1 MNKFTLRF
9 NQQLLEV
16 QYQSTRLVMRKQI
29 LYGVS
34 SGFII
39 MNTIS
44 AILKIIGNDN
54 NSLPLDLTQS
64 LVALITVC
72 AVKYYPK
79 YILEGS
85 NILNLL
91 FCLVQ
96 INLDEGATS
105 HQMYIFGAN
114 IMATQLMLL
123 FGSDFLYSIPQILIM
138 ACFRL
143 GIQKVYQQFDWFS
156 ISLTLLVSLWLG
168 IVQYQFDKT
177 LRSQFLLTLKD
188 HGWDQL
194 LPQIVDKPYFYFRYN
209 NSQFEIKQIH
219 KQSQIFN
226 YNEDFCQGC
235 NLRHFLREF
244 QFNNQSIETFILN
257 RLKSYQKNIYD
268 REIIGKNKKQYSMQ
282 MNYCEIFSDY
292 PNFLIILNDTKNNH
306 NIPKESQASLMKKYF
321 TSYSNHLFKLIL
333 KGDSKFKIIQLNYHY
348 LSALFLKDYTV
359 QTFSPYNQLQKII
372 NLSGGVKLQCLKKL
386 TIQGYKNLFSVFWL
400 QTILIM
406 VISQNRSQLELPMI
420 VLNQEQ
426 DYIEYTFVLNY
437 PKLFEDMFNQNLVI
451 QRLKQV
457 IFFSINQNKWKFK
470 SYSKL
475 DVAFRKIE
483 NN

>member
-9 NQQLLEV
+9 SQQLLEV

-54 NSLPLDLTQS
+54 DSLPLDLAQS
-64 LVALITVC
+64 SVALITVC
-72 AVKYYPK
+72 AVRQYPK
-79 YILEGS
+79 YILEGL

-96 INLDEGATS
+96 INLDESATS

-123 FGSDFLYSIPQILIM
+123 IGSDFIYSLPQISIM

-244 QFNNQSIETFILN
+244 QFNNQSIEAFILN

-268 REIIGKNKKQYSMQ
+268 REILGKNKKKYSIR

-292 PNFLIILNDTKNNH
+292 PNFLIILNDTKNSH
-306 NIPKESQASLMKKYF
+306 NISKELQASFMKKYF

-359 QTFSPYNQLQKII
+359 QTFSPCNQLQKIL
-372 NLSGGVKLQCLKKL
+372 NLSGGVKVQCLKKFK
-386 TIQGYKNLFSVFWL
+386 IQGYKNLFSVFWL

-406 VISQNRSQLELPMI
+406 VISQNRSHLELPI
-420 VLNQEQ
+420 IELNKEQ
-426 DYIEYTFVLNY
+426 DYIEYTLVLNY

-451 QRLKQV
+451 QRLKEV

-475 DVAFRKIE
+475 DIPFRKIE

>member
-9 NQQLLEV
+9 NQQVLEL

-54 NSLPLDLTQS
+54 QNLPLDLTQS
-64 LVALITVC
+64 SIAFLTVC
-72 AVKYYPK
+72 VVKYYPK
-79 YILEGS
+79 YILEGL

-96 INLDEGATS
+96 INLDEAATS
-105 HQMYIFGAN
+105 QQMYIFGAN

-123 FGSDFLYSIPQILIM
+123 FGSDFIYSLPQIAII
-138 ACFRL
+138 ACSRL
-143 GIQKVYQQFDWFS
+143 GIQRVYQSFDWFS

-168 IVQYQFDKT
+168 IVQYQFDKS

-188 HGWDQL
+188 HNWDQL

-219 KQSQIFN
+219 KQQQIFN
-226 YNEDFCQGC
+226 YNLDFCQGC

-244 QFNNQSIETFILN
+244 QFNNQTIETFILN
-257 RLKSYQKNIYD
+257 RLKTYQKNIYEI
-268 REIIGKNKKQYSMQ
+268 EIIGKNKKQYSMRI
-282 MNYCEIFSDY
+282 NYCEIFSDY
-292 PNFLIILNDTKNNH
+292 PNFLIILNDTKQNN
-306 NIPKESQASLMKKYF
+306 NISKQLQTSFINKYF
-321 TSYSNHLFKLIL
+321 TRYSNHLFQMIL

-348 LSALFLKDYTV
+348 LSALYLKDYTV
-359 QTFSPYNQLQKII
+359 KNFSPYNQLKKII
-372 NLSGGVKLQCLKKL
+372 NLSGGVQLQCVKQLK
-386 TIQGYKNLFSVFWL
+386 IQGYKNLFSVFWL

-406 VISQNRSQLELPMI
+406 IISQNRPHQDLPIIILSQEL
-420 VLNQEQ
+420 
-426 DYIEYTFVLNY
+426 DYIEFSLVLNY
-437 PKLFEDMFNQNLVI
+437 PKQFQEMFNQNLII
-451 QRLKQV
+451 QKLKGV
-457 IFFSINQNKWKFK
+457 IFFHINYNLWKFK
-470 SYSKL
+470 SYSNL
-475 DVAFRKIE
+475 DIAFSKID